1 MIDLKDYDNA
11 VIKFRKSLNHFVL
24 PVLTWD
30 FYAQNL
36 QSIYK
41 SDQDMIT
48 LMRLRSLNY
57 WNIDAEVLDERLK
70 VNKNVVVVTDTNLNI
85 VFATKNIWEMNQY
98 HPNEILGKKPNIF
111 QGIKTSKSTLKIVSE
126 AVKTNKPFEV
136 TIVNYR
142 KDGSTYNCWIQGQP
156 VFDRKGK
163 VVNFIAFEKEVA

>member
-11 VIKFRKSLNHFVL
+11 VIKFRKSLNHLVL

-48 LMRLRSLNY
+48 LMRLGSLNS
-57 WNIDAEVLDERLK
+57 WNIDTEVLDERLK

-98 HPNEILGKKPNIF
+98 HPNEILGKNPK
-111 QGIKTSKSTLKIVSE
+111 
-126 AVKTNKPFEV
+126 
-136 TIVNYR
+136 
-142 KDGSTYNCWIQGQP
+142 
-156 VFDRKGK
+156 
-163 VVNFIAFEKEVA
+163 